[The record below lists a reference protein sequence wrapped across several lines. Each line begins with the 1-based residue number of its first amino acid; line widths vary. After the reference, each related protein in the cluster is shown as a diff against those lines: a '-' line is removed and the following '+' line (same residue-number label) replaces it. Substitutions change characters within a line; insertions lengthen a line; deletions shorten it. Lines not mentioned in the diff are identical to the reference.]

1 MLMRTAAADPIL
13 DEMRWKSY
21 MALSNEIIVIPSE
34 KMNRE
39 ISSDIPITILEVE
52 NYLISNNYY
61 ESKDVLNF
69 YNQTILYVNQYKSGL
84 RNVKGALEEIALLIE
99 DELKNKIL
107 LNMPRPKGVP
117 NKITSE
123 VKEKLQL
130 LIDEL
135 IESLEINKLDTNQ
148 RIKMLQIALQ
158 YTLPRLQSM
167 VVRDEVELDLPLFV
181 E

>member
-1 MLMRTAAADPIL
+1 
-13 DEMRWKSY
+13 
-21 MALSNEIIVIPSE
+21 
-34 KMNRE
+34 
-39 ISSDIPITILEVE
+39 
-52 NYLISNNYY
+52 
-61 ESKDVLNF
+61 
-69 YNQTILYVNQYKSGL
+69 
-84 RNVKGALEEIALLIE
+84 
-99 DELKNKIL
+99 
-107 LNMPRPKGVP
+107 MPRPKGAP

-158 YTLPRLQSM
+158 YTLPRLKSM
-167 VVRDEVELDLPLFV
+167 VVRDEVEVDLPLFV

>member
-1 MLMRTAAADPIL
+1 MKYLTLRYKIY
-13 DEMRWKSY
+13 K
-21 MALSNEIIVIPSE
+21 VH
-34 KMNRE
+34 K
-39 ISSDIPITILEVE
+39 DIM
-52 NYLISNNYY
+52 
-61 ESKDVLNF
+61 
-69 YNQTILYVNQYKSGL
+69 G
-84 RNVKGALEEIALLIE
+84 RIA
-99 DELKNKIL
+99 
-107 LNMPRPKGVP
+107 GVP

-167 VVRDEVELDLPLFV
+167 VIRDEVEVDFPLFV

>member
-1 MLMRTAAADPIL
+1 MGR
-13 DEMRWKSY
+13 
-21 MALSNEIIVIPSE
+21 
-34 KMNRE
+34 
-39 ISSDIPITILEVE
+39 
-52 NYLISNNYY
+52 
-61 ESKDVLNF
+61 
-69 YNQTILYVNQYKSGL
+69 
-84 RNVKGALEEIALLIE
+84 IA
-99 DELKNKIL
+99 
-107 LNMPRPKGVP
+107 GVT

-167 VVRDEVELDLPLFV
+167 VIRDEVEVDLPLFV

>member
-1 MLMRTAAADPIL
+1 
-13 DEMRWKSY
+13 
-21 MALSNEIIVIPSE
+21 
-34 KMNRE
+34 
-39 ISSDIPITILEVE
+39 
-52 NYLISNNYY
+52 
-61 ESKDVLNF
+61 
-69 YNQTILYVNQYKSGL
+69 
-84 RNVKGALEEIALLIE
+84 
-99 DELKNKIL
+99 
-107 LNMPRPKGVP
+107 MPRPKGAP

-167 VVRDEVELDLPLFV
+167 VVRDEVEVDFPLFV
-181 E
+181 K